1 MEKITEQY
9 TNEQEKIAHPIWDAT
24 YVESQEESQKEN
36 NMKEIEKVEEIMED
50 FPDTELS
57 ESQKAKIESMEAKI
71 KQLKV
76 EEVLREN
83 DARFFGICS
92 TFVETMKRGYLA
104 GLVFKLENAT
114 LVLLGNDENEVY
126 YMEVSDLGKLSED
139 IKYFRDKVL
148 SREGSLNPEF
158 EKVELTF
165 SSADENFRAVD
176 FVESIEITR

>member
-1 MEKITEQY
+1 
-9 TNEQEKIAHPIWDAT
+9 
-24 YVESQEESQKEN
+24 
-36 NMKEIEKVEEIMED
+36 MKEIEEIMED

-71 KQLKV
+71 KELKV
-76 EEVLREN
+76 EEVLHEN
-83 DARFFGICS
+83 EARLFGLCS
-92 TFVETMKRGYLA
+92 TFKEMAELTHIS
-104 GLVFKLENAT
+104 GLEFDLDDAI
-114 LVLLGNDENEVY
+114 LVLLGKDENEVY
-126 YMEVSDLGKLSED
+126 YMVVSDLSKLSED

>member
-1 MEKITEQY
+1 MENTKKFADEY
-9 TNEQEKIAHPIWDAT
+9 MKM
-24 YVESQEESQKEN
+24 QEESQKEN

-83 DARFFGICS
+83 EARLFGICS
-92 TFVETMKRGYLA
+92 TFKEMAERSHIS
-104 GLVFKLENAT
+104 GLEFNLDDAI

-126 YMEVSDLGKLSED
+126 YMVVADLGKLSED
-139 IKYFRDKVL
+139 VKYFRNKVL
-148 SREGSLNPEF
+148 SYEGTLNPEF
-158 EKVELTF
+158 EKVELSF
-165 SSADENFRAVD
+165 SSEKQDFRAVD
-176 FVESIEITR
+176 DIESIEITR